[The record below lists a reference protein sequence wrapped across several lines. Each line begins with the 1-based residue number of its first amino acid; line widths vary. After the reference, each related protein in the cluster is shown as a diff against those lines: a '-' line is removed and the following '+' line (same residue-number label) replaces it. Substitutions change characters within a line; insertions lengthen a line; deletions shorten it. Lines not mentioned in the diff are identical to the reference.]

1 MAEVVFSSE
10 DLTVFGGPSSI
21 NLDIDIGAQ
30 GVRGTVIHGLIAD
43 PRTLATSQ
51 LPSDLIPRDLG
62 INISPSTPDYLTVY
76 QKVGTSPQEWIS
88 LYSIFPNILFTKG
101 QYSFNADGVT
111 TVPIALSTNFIVD
124 SYDISNFSAQVTVES
139 LPDGSNNPIPVN
151 SSITLSVRP
160 TATEQFLDIK
170 IKAIQF
176 SGGSWIPVTGIRT
189 VHALASVV

>member
-21 NLDIDIGAQ
+21 SLDIDIGAQ

-43 PRTLATSQ
+43 PRTLPTNQ

-76 QKVGTSPQEWIS
+76 QKVGNLPQEWIS
-88 LYSIFPNILFTKG
+88 LYSIFPNVYFTKV
-101 QYSFNADGVT
+101 QATFNEDGVAV
-111 TVPIALSTNFIVD
+111 VPVALTTNFIV
-124 SYDISNFSAQVTVES
+124 SNYNLSNFSAQITVQS

-151 SSITLSVRP
+151 SSMTLSVRP
-160 TATEQFLDIK
+160 TPTEQFLDIK

-176 SGGSWIPVTGIRT
+176 SGGSWTPVTGVRT
-189 VHALASVV
+189 VHVIATVV